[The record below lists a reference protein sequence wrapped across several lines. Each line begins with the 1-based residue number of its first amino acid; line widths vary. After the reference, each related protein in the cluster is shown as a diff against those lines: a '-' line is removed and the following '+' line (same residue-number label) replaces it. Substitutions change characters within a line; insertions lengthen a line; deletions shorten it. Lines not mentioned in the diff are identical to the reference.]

1 MIKERESLINLLNAF
16 LYLGLYSKHDYALIF
31 FLSELNVSCIKS
43 LLLSLSTRSDESIIS
58 CKFERSVVPNTQLEI
73 SEFPKIYENAA

>member
-31 FLSELNVSCIKS
+31 SLSELNDSCIKMEYFK
-43 LLLSLSTRSDESIIS
+43 RYKI
-58 CKFERSVVPNTQLEI
+58 KNTINKTPCPQ
-73 SEFPKIYENAA
+73 

>member
-31 FLSELNVSCIKS
+31 
-43 LLLSLSTRSDESIIS
+43 SLSTRFDESKIS
-58 CKFERSVVPNTQLEI
+58 CKF
-73 SEFPKIYENAA
+73 

>member
-31 FLSELNVSCIKS
+31 SLSALNVSCIK
-43 LLLSLSTRSDESIIS
+43 REYFIRYKIN
-58 CKFERSVVPNTQLEI
+58 NTINNTPCPQ
-73 SEFPKIYENAA
+73 

>member
-16 LYLGLYSKHDYALIF
+16 LYLGLYSKHDYALMF
-31 FLSELNVSCIKS
+31 SLSALNVSCIKS

-58 CKFERSVVPNTQLEI
+58 CKF
-73 SEFPKIYENAA
+73 